1 MDTFILDQD
10 KLIGLE
16 TKFLFKI
23 SLREIRDQYVMGIRK
38 FVFIQRDS
46 LKILQKIGYYCRLQF
61 VLCLASHHEH
71 HRGWPHHSLLDGLQ
85 ETISWWRLMII
96 IINKSGRPH
105 QYFADTYWGQ
115 SFSAY
120 KTFSY
125 NWSSSSRPSQL
136 SHYSIIRNLETRGL

>member
-46 LKILQKIGYYCRLQF
+46 LKILQKISFYC
-61 VLCLASHHEH
+61 
-71 HRGWPHHSLLDGLQ
+71 
-85 ETISWWRLMII
+85 
-96 IINKSGRPH
+96 
-105 QYFADTYWGQ
+105 
-115 SFSAY
+115 
-120 KTFSY
+120 
-125 NWSSSSRPSQL
+125 
-136 SHYSIIRNLETRGL
+136 

>member
-46 LKILQKIGYYCRLQF
+46 LKILQKIGYYCRLVF
-61 VLCLASHHEH
+61 V
-71 HRGWPHHSLLDGLQ
+71 
-85 ETISWWRLMII
+85 
-96 IINKSGRPH
+96 
-105 QYFADTYWGQ
+105 Q
-115 SFSAY
+115 SS
-120 KTFSY
+120 
-125 NWSSSSRPSQL
+125 
-136 SHYSIIRNLETRGL
+136 